1 MPWFLSKQAFLY
13 MDFISRFVDNVAF
26 FIFYFLNVQS
36 QEFYAICV
44 DGALKRDQNYGQ
56 SLTQHSQDVKKL

>member
-1 MPWFLSKQAFLY
+1 